1 MTTTCSASTT
11 RKSSSRGTWEARKYR
26 RTRADS
32 SSLLSRMTRDALRDR
47 RALMPPGYLK
57 QWHIGITWKGKLM
70 AFISAIPA
78 VLHVYNAYVL

>member
-1 MTTTCSASTT
+1 
-11 RKSSSRGTWEARKYR
+11 
-26 RTRADS
+26 
-32 SSLLSRMTRDALRDR
+32 MTREALRDR